1 CIKTVGTWAHG
12 LDSW

>member
-1 CIKTVGTWAHG
+1 CIKTVHTWAHG

>member
-1 CIKTVGTWAHG
+1 CLKTVGTWAHG

>member
-12 LDSW
+12 LDAW